1 MKSAFMALLAILI
14 LGAGGAG
21 AYFYFQQ
28 PAQASIGDT
37 AKHKETKAD
46 AHGGGHGKSAFVELD
61 PLILP
66 IIDNNGVSQ
75 VVSLVVVI
83 EVENEKKAEEVRK
96 YEPRLKDAYLQALYG
111 VLNKHVALQG
121 GVIKVDMIKKHLQD
135 ISHKVMGDDVINGV
149 LLQVVQQR
157 PV

>member
-1 MKSAFMALLAILI
+1 M
-14 LGAGGAG
+14 
-21 AYFYFQQ
+21 
-28 PAQASIGDT
+28 
-37 AKHKETKAD
+37 
-46 AHGGGHGKSAFVELD
+46 
-61 PLILP
+61 
-66 IIDNNGVSQ
+66 
-75 VVSLVVVI
+75 I

-96 YEPRLKDAYLQALYG
+96 YEPRLKDAYIQELYG